1 MKIIIIGD
9 GKVGLTLT
17 ECLAQEGH
25 DIMVIDKDAKLLENV
40 VNNYDVMGVCG
51 NGTSHEALLE
61 AGADKADLV
70 IAATSSDEINMLSCF
85 MAKKIGTQNTIAR
98 VRNPEYA
105 KQLAFLKEDLGLS
118 MIVNPEFEAARD
130 IARILRFPSAM
141 KIEYFS
147 KGRIDLAEIRIPEN
161 GHLAGKRLSELYK
174 VCKEKILICAV
185 QRGEEV
191 VIPGGDFVIQAGD
204 HIHITGSHAA
214 LEAFFKAIGMFKQR
228 SKNVLVVG
236 GGKVAYYLARHLE
249 DNGVNIKIIEQSED
263 RCVHLAE
270 VLPRTTVICGD
281 GTDYEVLKE
290 EGLLDSDACVVLTG
304 IDEENMVVSLYAKS
318 QGVKTVIAKIDRQSF
333 AEMAETMGVDTHV
346 SPKSVTANRIVRY
359 VRAMQDSGESAVK
372 TLYKIVDQKVEALE
386 FSAGTNAPYLNVPL
400 RDLETKEGM
409 LFAGIIRRGK
419 VIIPGGDD
427 CLMAGDSVLIV
438 TTQSGVVTNLEDI
451 FA

>member
-1 MKIIIIGD
+1 MNIIIVGD

-17 ECLAQEGH
+17 EYLAQEGH
-25 DIMVIDKDAKLLENV
+25 DIMVIDKDAKVLEGV

-51 NGTSHEALLE
+51 NGTSHEVLME
-61 AGADKADLV
+61 AGADKADLL
-70 IAATSSDEINMLSCF
+70 IAATSSDEINMLSCM
-85 MAKKIGTQNTIAR
+85 MAKKIGTKNTIAR

-105 KQLAFLKEDLGLS
+105 KQLVFLKEDLGLS
-118 MIVNPEFEAARD
+118 MVVNPEFEAARD
-130 IARILRFPSAM
+130 IARLLRFPSAL

-147 KGRIDLAEIRIPEN
+147 KGRVDLAEIRIPEN
-161 GHLAGKRLSELYK
+161 GHLAGKRLSELYQ

-185 QRGEEV
+185 QRGEQVE
-191 VIPGGDFVIQAGD
+191 IPDGDFVLEPGD
-204 HIHITGSHAA
+204 HIHITGSHVS
-214 LEAFFKAIGMFKQR
+214 LEAFFKAIGVFKKQ

-249 DNGVNIKIIEQSED
+249 DTRVNIKIIEQDED

-290 EGLLDSDACVVLTG
+290 EGLTDSDACVVLTG
-304 IDEENMVVSLYAKS
+304 IDEENIVVSLYAKS
-318 QGVKTVIAKIDRQSF
+318 QGVKKVIAKIDRQSF
-333 AEMAETMGVDTHV
+333 ADMAETVGVDTHI
-346 SPKSVTANRIVRY
+346 SPKFVTANRIVRY

-372 TLYKIVDQKVEALE
+372 TLYKIVNQKVEALE
-386 FSAGTNAPYLNVPL
+386 FSVAAGGAYVGVPL
-400 RDLETKEGM
+400 RDLKTKKGM
-409 LFAGIIRRGK
+409 LFAGIIRGGK

-427 CLMAGDSVLIV
+427 CLKAKDSVIII
-438 TTQSGVVTNLEDI
+438 TTTSGYVKKLEDI